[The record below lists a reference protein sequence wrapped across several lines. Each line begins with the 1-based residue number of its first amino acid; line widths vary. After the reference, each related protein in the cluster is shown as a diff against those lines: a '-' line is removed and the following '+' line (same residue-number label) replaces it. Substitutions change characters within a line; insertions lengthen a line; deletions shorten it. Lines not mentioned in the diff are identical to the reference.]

1 MTTRSLLITGVSG
14 YIGGTILSALLKDQ
28 SQWTKQ
34 LKINCLVRSES
45 QASAVQKLGASPI
58 IITSFNEIERLEK
71 IAEDYDIIIHAGA
84 GWHTP
89 SAQALIT
96 GQGTRKSK
104 IQTSHSIHYIQI
116 SGTINLSDRP
126 YTDNYTD
133 THLFTDE
140 EDIYSFEK
148 YRESRETHPARTTD
162 IAVIETGE
170 AVGVNTYII
179 MAPTIFGQGTGPFN
193 RYSMQLPS
201 LIADALSSGVVSV
214 IEKGNTV
221 WSHVH
226 VEDLAGLF
234 VVLLDKICAGLDI
247 PSGKKGIYFCETG
260 EHSHREFSTRLAAAA
275 YELGVLRSSGVK
287 EITLQEAGERVVFG
301 GISTAELG
309 YASNARTKAILGRK
323 LGWMPSHGEEWETN
337 FRDEVTAFIKNPPGE
352 REIPEFLRRH

>member
-14 YIGGTILSALLKDQ
+14 YIGGTILSTLLKDQ

-34 LKINCLVRSES
+34 LKIDCLVRSEL

-58 IITSFNEIERLEK
+58 IITSFNETERLEK

-89 SAQALIT
+89 SAQALIR
-96 GQGTRKSK
+96 GQGTRKTK
-104 IQTSHSIHYIQI
+104 TGDAVHYIQI

-126 YTDNYTD
+126 YTADYTD

-148 YRESRETHPARTTD
+148 YRESRETHPARSTD

-170 AVGVNTYII
+170 AVDVNTYII
-179 MAPTIFGQGTGPFN
+179 MTPTIFGQGTGPFN

-201 LIADALSSGVVSV
+201 MIADALTSGVVSI
-214 IEKGNTV
+214 IEKGDTV

-234 VVLLDKICAGLDI
+234 VVVLDKICAGVDI

-260 EHSHREFSTRLAAAA
+260 EHSHREFSVRLAAAA
-275 YELGVLRSSGVK
+275 YELGVLRSSDVK
-287 EITLQEAGERVVFG
+287 EITLEEAGERAVFG

-309 YASNARTKAILGRK
+309 YASNARIKGILGRK
-323 LGWMPSHGEEWETN
+323 LGWMPSHSDEWETT
-337 FRDEVTAFIKNPPGE
+337 FHDEVTAFIKNPPGE
-352 REIPEFLRRH
+352 REMPEFLRKH